1 MKAMLL
7 IPLWLL
13 ITGLFEDHWQPRN
26 GQARV
31 IIYRQREFGST
42 PYDIAIN
49 DRKQGALPTNRY
61 MQVDI
66 SPGRIKIESKK
77 DYFSDNQT
85 LWLNAQ
91 AGHTYYVK
99 AVEEV
104 DFLSR
109 TLLIAPISE
118 DQAQRELQK
127 IKPIGGSSSATAN

>member
-13 ITGLFEDHWQPRN
+13 ITGLFEDRWQPRN

-42 PYDIAIN
+42 HYDITIN

-61 MQVDI
+61 IQVDI

-118 DQAQRELQK
+118 EQAQRELQK
-127 IKPIGGSSSATAN
+127 IKPIAGSSSATTN

>member
-1 MKAMLL
+1 MKVMLL

-13 ITGLFEDHWQPRN
+13 ITGLFDDQGQPRN

-49 DRKQGALPTNRY
+49 DKKQGALPTNRY

-66 SPGRIKIESKK
+66 LPGRIKIESMK

-85 LWLNAQ
+85 LWLNVQ

-99 AVEEV
+99 AVEDI

-109 TLLIAPISE
+109 TLLIAPIGE
-118 DQAQRELQK
+118 DQAQRELRK
-127 IKPIGGSSSATAN
+127 IKPLETASTSSTN